1 MNLLPL
7 QVTSN
12 FQVVKRVCPIVIMV
26 VILLASSCARRVES
40 SYDTIR
46 LVDEIVSD
54 SLPALQKLA
63 REACKPSGSI
73 YLVGEPLHCLAL
85 SEKMMNSDE
94 FDNVDA
100 RMVSDGL
107 PDFSGETI
115 VSVLDFANSPYDS
128 LALTDDGK
136 LALRE
141 IAVRH
146 ALAAIDSSAHCKVLI
161 LCSPQLAER
170 GGDDISDFYEKIG
183 CDIPVIYSL
192 DTAFSY
198 TQACYKI
205 LRERNQFTHN
215 VAYPVARI
223 LMTVEDSI
231 FPPFSSVSFEDKLVP
246 DSFADTVGVFAPN
259 TFVSYVQNKHKP

>member
-1 MNLLPL
+1 M
-7 QVTSN
+7 
-12 FQVVKRVCPIVIMV
+12 VKRVCPIVIMV
-26 VILLASSCARRVES
+26 MVLLASSCSRRVES

-46 LVDEIVSD
+46 LVDDIISD
-54 SLPALQKLA
+54 SLPILQKLA
-63 REACKPSGSI
+63 KEACKPSDAI
-73 YLVGEPLHCLAL
+73 FLVGDPLQCLAL
-85 SEKMMNSDE
+85 SEKMMVVDE

-115 VSVLDFANSPYDS
+115 VSLLDFANSPYDS
-128 LALTDDGK
+128 LARTEDGQ

-146 ALAAIDSSAHCKVLI
+146 ALSALDSLSRCKVLI
-161 LCSPQLAER
+161 FCSPELAVK
-170 GGDDISDFYEKIG
+170 GGDDASDFFEKIG

-205 LRERNQFTHN
+205 LRERNLFTHN
-215 VAYPVARI
+215 IAYPVSKI
-223 LMTVEDSI
+223 QMTIKDQI
-231 FPPFSSVSFEDKLVP
+231 RPPFSIIGFEDNLVP
-246 DSFADTVGVFAPN
+246 ESFADTVGVFAPN